1 MLLQCNRSWLRI
13 QQVIVGYQVI
23 LIEKIQIPL
32 RDLSEMI
39 EVTVI

>member
-13 QQVIVGYQVI
+13 QQVIVEYQVI
-23 LIEKIQIPL
+23 LIQKMQIPL

-39 EVTVI
+39 EMTGI

>member
-13 QQVIVGYQVI
+13 QQAIVGYQVI
-23 LIEKIQIPL
+23 LIKKIQIPL

-39 EVTVI
+39 EMTGI